1 MFKLN
6 QYLQIVK
13 YMQSCIV
20 FYLMRPK
27 HMYLTDGFEWVYIE
41 LHDCRVF
48 SKTNRENYIQK

>member
-13 YMQSCIV
+13 YLQSCIV

-27 HMYLTDGFEWVYIE
+27 HMYHTDGFEWVYIE

>member
-13 YMQSCIV
+13 YM
-20 FYLMRPK
+20 RPK
-27 HMYLTDGFEWVYIE
+27 HMYHTDGFEWVYIE